1 MFNSSKDNNQSPPT
15 ANTRSSSKLD
25 TLLGENTKIKGD
37 INFNGV
43 LHLDGFING
52 SVLGSQDNDVLT
64 ISETGEIEGKIE
76 VANIVVN
83 GKIKGDIIASGKIEI
98 ASKADIEGNIYYQN
112 IEMEAGSKINGQL
125 IFQDNSKT
133 PPASSKED
141 KDKKKEK

>member
-1 MFNSSKDNNQSPPT
+1 MFNSKDTNKSPPSSS
-15 ANTRSSSKLD
+15 AKSSSKLD
-25 TLLGENTKIKGD
+25 TLLGENTRIKGD

-43 LHLDGFING
+43 LHLDGLING
-52 SVLGSQDNDVLT
+52 SVLGAEENDVLT
-64 ISETGEIEGKIE
+64 ISETGEVQGKIE

-125 IFQDNSKT
+125 IFQDIGKSSPAT
-133 PPASSKED
+133 PKD
-141 KDKKKEK
+141 DNKDKKKEK